1 MTPSMALC
9 QLNLDCTS
17 MEATIEHVKSQN
29 LSGFA
34 EYRIADK
41 EQLNQLVC
49 RLETIATHLR
59 NLT

>member
-1 MTPSMALC
+1 MTPLTALC

-17 MEATIEHVKSQN
+17 MEETIN
-29 LSGFA
+29 
-34 EYRIADK
+34 RIKRQDLTVHQK

-59 NLT
+59 NFT

>member
-1 MTPSMALC
+1 MTPSMTLFH
-9 QLNLDCTS
+9 LGLDCTS
-17 MEATIEHVKSQN
+17 MEEKINRIKSQG
-29 LSGFA
+29 LT
-34 EYRIADK
+34 DDQK

>member
-17 MEATIEHVKSQN
+17 MEETINRIKSQD
-29 LSGFA
+29 FTV
-34 EYRIADK
+34 DQK

-59 NLT
+59 NFT

>member
-1 MTPSMALC
+1 MALC

-34 EYRIADK
+34 EYRIADQK

-59 NLT
+59 NFT